1 MDYPEPMAD
10 PLAPP
15 PPTPPNGSTETAQL
29 DLMPRTAFAD
39 LPLHGKNDYLQQLAE
54 SFCARTGR
62 PFRPLDKEALS
73 RLRRYYSRRVFAD
86 LKLEQAPDNELNRAL
101 RALGEAIRAKDLCLD
116 VASALL
122 AEVPAKPVLRSPP
135 TDDDQFMFFVPA
147 IYDAPIKD
155 DLNLMDVAPFSLSK
169 NARTGVIRY
178 ELKDCIITISCN
190 SAVGMATAFDYD
202 IFLNMVSYLAEEVRR
217 YRIAEQKG
225 LRPDLPPKVYR
236 PSAAHI
242 LKFCRRS
249 DGGRQ
254 YIELETALER
264 LKGTSIRITN
274 LSGGKRREADSFSL
288 INEYKVVSKT
298 SNGHIDTVQ
307 ITIPDWVYLSLVRP
321 ETNLSILTL
330 HRDYFLIGPGLGR
343 FIYRLARKAAG
354 KGEAHYSVTDIHRR
368 SGSAQELRKFT
379 YDLTALVS
387 RTSLFPLPE
396 YSLELTKGRDGPV
409 LHMRYRSDPPKLTGE
424 VQIDHDAS
432 PSEPGP

>member
-1 MDYPEPMAD
+1 MDYSETMDNGPEILS
-10 PLAPP
+10 PLIPDGLP
-15 PPTPPNGSTETAQL
+15 ETVRL
-29 DLMPRTAFAD
+29 ELMPRTAFAD
-39 LPLHGKNDYLQQLAE
+39 LSLHDKNAYLQQLAE
-54 SFCARTGR
+54 EFCARTGR
-62 PFRPLDKEALS
+62 PFRPLDKDALS

-86 LKLEQAPDNELNRAL
+86 LKLEQAPDDDLNRAL
-101 RALGEAIRAKDLCLD
+101 RSLGEAIRAKDLNLD
-116 VASALL
+116 VAAALL
-122 AEVPAKPVLRSPP
+122 AGVPAKPVLRTPP
-135 TDDDQFMFFVPA
+135 TDDAQLMFFVPV

-178 ELKDCIITISCN
+178 ELKDSIITISCN
-190 SAVGMATAFDYD
+190 SAVGIATAFDYD

-225 LRPDLPPKVYR
+225 QRPDLPPKVYR

-242 LKFCRRS
+242 LRFCRRS

-274 LSGGKRREADSFSL
+274 LSGGKRREADIFSL
-288 INEYKVVSKT
+288 INEYKVISKT
-298 SNGHIDTVQ
+298 SNGHIDTIQ

-321 ETNLSILTL
+321 DKNLSILTL

-354 KGEAHYSVTDIHRR
+354 KGEAHYSVTDLHRR
-368 SGSAQELRKFT
+368 SGSVQELRKFT
-379 YDLTALVS
+379 YDLTALVN
-387 RTSLFPLPE
+387 RTTLFPLPE
-396 YSLELTKGRDGPV
+396 YKLELTKGRDGPV
-409 LHMRYRSDPPKLTGE
+409 LHMRYRSDTPKLATDDLFE
-424 VQIDHDAS
+424 STVLPNDA
-432 PSEPGP
+432 G